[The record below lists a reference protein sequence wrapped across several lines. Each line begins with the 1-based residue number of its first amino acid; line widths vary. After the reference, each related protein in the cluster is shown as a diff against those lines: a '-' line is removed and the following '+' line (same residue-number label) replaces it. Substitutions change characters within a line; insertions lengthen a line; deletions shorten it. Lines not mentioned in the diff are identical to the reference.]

1 MTRQEFID
9 GVTTWPE
16 LIEFCRANDLNA
28 CDDIIQHN
36 ALQQNIAEDMVLH
49 GDHFAWTDIRDWL
62 NDIDSDAAYYHR
74 ASSFEYEALGDEDFE
89 DYKDYALE
97 EADEACVWD
106 DNGPTEPFIDDDIFL
121 DLYLDL
127 EEFTISEDEPDGEE
141 PDLTEGEFGAD
152 DLLGLR
158 SPVIKS

>member
-1 MTRQEFID
+1 MTRQEFIH

-36 ALQQNIAEDMVLH
+36 ALQQNIASDMVLY
-49 GDHFAWTDIRDWL
+49 GDQFAWTDIRTWL
-62 NDIDSDAAYYHR
+62 NDIDADAAYYCR
-74 ASSFEYEALGDEDFE
+74 ESSFEYEALDDGDFD

-97 EADEACVWD
+97 EADEICIWD
-106 DNGPTEPFIDDDIFL
+106 DGTNGDPFIDDDIFL
-121 DLYLDL
+121 NLDLDL
-127 EEFTISEDEPDGEE
+127 EELTISEDEPDGEE